1 MPRALHEPE
10 AHKTF
15 VLEVAEVTNAMTT
28 ALGLEWD
35 AKTVTDD
42 HRQVVRG
49 LSLSLPLC
57 ESYFGV
63 VLDRLEVRV
72 LGLEGT
78 LVQSVQWALGLLP
91 DGELEVL
98 GAWQAVCDDTR
109 RGKKLFADLKDR
121 GVETVR
127 FVIGSDTTMTRVDAL
142 AAFPRVK
149 LLPSFE
155 GLLRESLAQ
164 VAPSHRRALGDAL
177 RLLLAAGSLLSAN
190 GALDAVAA
198 TWEHRYPTLIGRW
211 HRALE
216 DLEPL
221 YASSARQRHLLLLAD
236 ELARDVH
243 VRLRRALP
251 REEVFHS
258 SADVLLQVERSLS
271 RVGHTLVRRRGVLR
285 FGAAGH
291 LSRRVDGRLAACS

>member
-1 MPRALHEPE
+1 MPRALHERE

-15 VLEVAEVTNAMTT
+15 VLEAAEVTNATTT

-42 HRQVVRG
+42 HRQVARG
-49 LSLSLPLC
+49 VSLPLPLC
-57 ESYFGV
+57 GSYFSV
-63 VLDRLEVRV
+63 VLDRLEV
-72 LGLEGT
+72 LGPEGPS
-78 LVQSVQWALGLLP
+78 VHSVQWALGLLP

-98 GAWQAVCDDTR
+98 GAWQAATR
-109 RGKKLFADLKDR
+109 RGEKLFAELRDR
-121 GVETVR
+121 GVEAIH
-127 FVIGSDTTMTRVDAL
+127 FVIDSDPAVTQVDAL
-142 AAFPRVK
+142 AAFPQVK
-149 LLPSFE
+149 VLPSFD

-164 VAPSHRRALGDAL
+164 VAPSHRRAVGEAL
-177 RLLLAAGSLLSAN
+177 RLLLAAQSPDSAN
-190 GALDAVAA
+190 GAFDAFAS

-243 VRLRRALP
+243 DRLRRALS
-251 REEVFHS
+251 RKETFHS
-258 SADVLLQVERSLS
+258 SAEVFLRVEALLSQ
-271 RVGHTLVRRRGVLR
+271 VGHRLARRSGELG

-291 LSRRVDGRLAACS
+291 LSRRVDGRFAASV